1 MVLLPHKYLQS
12 KIPNH
17 AKFSGEAAV
26 KGGPVAQHEVTLEE
40 QAIID
45 NWEHERMLCSSPQ
58 VIDGSPCLE
67 TGRHSQCGPSL
78 GHVYAFAL
86 YILRSA
92 RQMLTTRSIRM

>member
-67 TGRHSQCGPSL
+67 TGRDNTILSVDHPSGMFTL
-78 GHVYAFAL
+78 LLHIYFAPPNK
-86 YILRSA
+86 R
-92 RQMLTTRSIRM
+92 